1 MNGRLPAA
9 IAATLCLLPGAALA
23 QDEPKRDLV
32 VTVGAGAQAYPKY
45 PGADRLRLAP
55 MPIFDFRREG
65 DPLTFEAA
73 DEGIGFG
80 ILGKKSAFDFGPA
93 VQFQNRRRDRDVGAA
108 VGNVPFTVE
117 AGGFV
122 QTYAGRNLRFRVE
135 ARRGVGGHDSWLG
148 DVSADLIFSDPAR
161 KRTIFSIGPR
171 LRLADGRYNRTYFG
185 VTPAAALRTG
195 LPAYRPS
202 GGLRAVGAMAGLVHQ
217 LSDRWGINAY
227 AGYDRL
233 VGDAGDSP
241 LVRRF
246 GRRGQPSAGLGLS
259 YTFSV
264 RRGSR

>member
-9 IAATLCLLPGAALA
+9 IAAILGLLPAAAAA
-23 QDEPKRDLV
+23 QDQPKRDRV
-32 VTVGAGAQAYPKY
+32 ITIGAGAQAYPKY
-45 PGADRLRLAP
+45 PGADSLRLAP
-55 MPIFDFRREG
+55 MPIFDLRRDG

-80 ILGKKSAFDFGPA
+80 FLGHESPFDFGPA
-93 VQFQNRRRDRDVGAA
+93 VQFQSKRKDRDVGAA

-122 QTYAGRNLRFRVE
+122 QAYAGRNLRFRVE

-171 LRLADGRYNRTYFG
+171 LRLSDGRYNRTYFG
-185 VTPAAALRTG
+185 VDPAASLRTG
-195 LPAYRPS
+195 LPVYRPS
-202 GGLRAVGAMAGLVHQ
+202 GGVRAVGAMAGLVHQ
-217 LSDRWGINAY
+217 LDYHWGISAY

-233 VGDAGDSP
+233 VGDAADSP
-241 LVRRF
+241 IVRRF
-246 GRRGQPSAGLGLS
+246 GSRGQPSAGIGLT
-259 YTFSV
+259 YTFNV
-264 RRGSR
+264 KRGR